1 MKRHHEQ
8 GNLSKEHLIGG
19 LLMVSETYS
28 QSMAVRA
35 GAMAGMVLECCL
47 RAGILILTQ
56 REHARLGLA
65 RDPH

>member
-1 MKRHHEQ
+1 
-8 GNLSKEHLIGG
+8 
-19 LLMVSETYS
+19 MVSETYS